1 MPVDSRSPIA
11 SPAQPQNLNDRH
23 SIFDRGLLHVA
34 HSLEGKQPDYVT
46 DTTTGEVKE
55 VVTPRKPG
63 GLFRDIIL
71 EAMAAVLPAQTPL
84 RVPESSAVCSLVRK
98 DCLAIKRRLSR
109 PNKPRITCLG
119 AWRILRV

>member
-1 MPVDSRSPIA
+1 LYGKRIFFHGVLAMPGPNNTSTADNAAAVPVPNPAAAIMGRASDRPNGWGMPVDSRSPIA

-63 GLFRDIIL
+63 EVYSETSF
-71 EAMAAVLPAQTPL
+71 
-84 RVPESSAVCSLVRK
+84 
-98 DCLAIKRRLSR
+98 
-109 PNKPRITCLG
+109 
-119 AWRILRV
+119 